1 MNHDAKYQRK
11 MLVRQFFLHNH
22 GTAFWG
28 MLAMVLNTVLN
39 LAIAWQMQQLIDIAA
54 GNGAFLTMAQL
65 CAVFLLSFALMGVI
79 MALNAYARPIFLK
92 RALQQY
98 RDYAFARLTEKSAFA
113 FGREDTSAY
122 LSALTNDTLS
132 LETNYLS
139 ALFTLPANVLML
151 VGVLGLMLSYSPLLT
166 AAALTASLLPLGAS
180 LLAGGHLPVQEKRV
194 SDANGAFL
202 ETLKDML
209 SGFPVIKSFQ
219 AEKEALRLFS
229 ESNAALQQVKCHAAR
244 TRTALQYIGGAAG
257 SLTIFTVFL
266 LGAALA
272 LSGRGVTAGVV
283 MVFAQL
289 MESFESSLSV
299 IPQIWANRKAADAL
313 IDKLATALAAH
324 ASSGGVPAPSV
335 LKDGITVQSLSF
347 AYNNE
352 TPALQDISFRFAA
365 GRKYAVAGG
374 SGSGKSTLLKL
385 LQGSND
391 GYRGSILYDGKELRT
406 LRPDSLY
413 DLLSVIQQDVFI
425 FNSSVRDNI
434 TMFRD
439 FPPGKVERVIRL
451 AGLEGLVNARG
462 ADCPCG
468 ENGNALSG
476 GERQRISIARS
487 LLRETP
493 VLLVDEATASLDPVT
508 AFGVTDAIL
517 SLDGLT
523 RILVTHRLEEA
534 MLRRCDGILVL
545 KNGCLEEFGAF
556 DELMD
561 RKGYFYSLFMI
572 SQS

>member
-1 MNHDAKYQRK
+1 MNHDAKYQHK
-11 MLVRQFFLHNH
+11 MLVRQFFRNNH
-22 GTAFWG
+22 GTAFLG
-28 MLAMVLNTVLN
+28 ILAVVLNTVLN

-54 GNGAFLTMAQL
+54 GSGAQITIAQV
-65 CAVFLLSFALMGVI
+65 CVVFLLSFALMGVI
-79 MALNAYARPIFLK
+79 MAINVYARPLFLK
-92 RALQQY
+92 RAMQQY
-98 RDYAFARLTEKSAFA
+98 RNYAFTSLTGKSAFA

-139 ALFTLPANVLML
+139 ALFTLPANVLTL
-151 VGVLGLMLSYSPLLT
+151 AGVLGLMLFYSPLLT
-166 AAALTASLLPLGAS
+166 AAALAASLLPLGAS
-180 LLAGGHLPVQEKRV
+180 LLAGSHLPEQEKRV
-194 SDANGAFL
+194 SDVTGVFL
-202 ETLKDML
+202 TTLKDIL

-229 ESNAALQQVKCHAAR
+229 GSNALLQQVKCHSAR
-244 TRTALQYIGGAAG
+244 TRTTLQYIGGAAG
-257 SLTIFTVFL
+257 NLTIFTVFL

-313 IDKLATALAAH
+313 IDKLAAALVTH
-324 ASSGGVPAPSV
+324 ASSDGVPAPSA

-347 AYNNE
+347 SYNNE

-365 GRKYAVAGG
+365 GGKYAVAGG
-374 SGSGKSTLLKL
+374 SGSGKSTLLGL

-391 GYRGSILYDGKELRT
+391 SYRGSILFDGKELRT
-406 LRPDSLY
+406 LRTDSLY
-413 DLLSVIQQDVFI
+413 DLISVIRQDVFI
-425 FNSSVRDNI
+425 FNSSIKDNI

-439 FPPGKVERVIRL
+439 FPPEEVARVIRL
-451 AGLEGLVNARG
+451 AGLEELINARG
-462 ADCPCG
+462 AGCPCG

-493 VLLVDEATASLDPVT
+493 VLLVDEATASLDPAT
-508 AFGVTDAIL
+508 ALGVTDAIL

-534 MLRRCDGILVL
+534 MLRRCDGILAL
-545 KNGCLEEFGAF
+545 KNGRLEECGTF
-556 DELMD
+556 DELME
-561 RKGYFYSLFMI
+561 RKGYFYSLFMV
-572 SQS
+572 S

>member
-1 MNHDAKYQRK
+1 M
-11 MLVRQFFLHNH
+11 
-22 GTAFWG
+22 
-28 MLAMVLNTVLN
+28 
-39 LAIAWQMQQLIDIAA
+39 
-54 GNGAFLTMAQL
+54 
-65 CAVFLLSFALMGVI
+65 SF
-79 MALNAYARPIFLK
+79 R
-92 RALQQY
+92 
-98 RDYAFARLTEKSAFA
+98 
-113 FGREDTSAY
+113 
-122 LSALTNDTLS
+122 
-132 LETNYLS
+132 
-139 ALFTLPANVLML
+139 
-151 VGVLGLMLSYSPLLT
+151 
-166 AAALTASLLPLGAS
+166 
-180 LLAGGHLPVQEKRV
+180 AGG
-194 SDANGAFL
+194 
-202 ETLKDML
+202 
-209 SGFPVIKSFQ
+209 
-219 AEKEALRLFS
+219 
-229 ESNAALQQVKCHAAR
+229 
-244 TRTALQYIGGAAG
+244 
-257 SLTIFTVFL
+257 
-266 LGAALA
+266 
-272 LSGRGVTAGVV
+272 
-283 MVFAQL
+283 
-289 MESFESSLSV
+289 
-299 IPQIWANRKAADAL
+299 
-313 IDKLATALAAH
+313 
-324 ASSGGVPAPSV
+324 
-335 LKDGITVQSLSF
+335 
-347 AYNNE
+347 
-352 TPALQDISFRFAA
+352 
-365 GRKYAVAGG
+365 KYAVAGG

-439 FPPGKVERVIRL
+439 FPSGKVERVIRL
-451 AGLEGLVNARG
+451 AGLEGLINARG

-508 AFGVTDAIL
+508 AFGVTDSIL

-561 RKGYFYSLFMI
+561 RKDYFYSLFMV